1 MVPLSGAPKG
11 EQGLEVPLGLRVGHL
26 SRIGTYVDW
35 AVLSMW
41 AVQQRAQVVMG
52 MAEASLRHPGPG
64 GADGPDEELLG
75 RLRGL
80 VREARDYHA
89 AGDFEAAMA
98 RMRVAQDLI
107 SLHIIALAGE

>member
-1 MVPLSGAPKG
+1 MEDA
-11 EQGLEVPLGLRVGHL
+11 PLGMRVGHF
-26 SRIGTYVDW
+26 SRIGSYVDW

-41 AVQQRAQVVMG
+41 YRMRVQAVMG

-64 GADGPDEELLG
+64 GAEGPDEELLE

-80 VREARDYHA
+80 IREAREYHA

>member
-1 MVPLSGAPKG
+1 MPKDEPRFEGAP
-11 EQGLEVPLGLRVGHL
+11 LALRVGHL
-26 SRIGTYVDW
+26 SRIGSFVDW

-41 AVQQRAQVVMG
+41 FRMRAQVVMG
-52 MAEASLRHPGPG
+52 MAEASVRHAGPG
-64 GADGPDEELLG
+64 GVEGPDEELLG

-80 VREARDYHA
+80 VREACEYHA

-107 SLHIIALAGE
+107 SLRIIALAGG